1 MNTQKYQWLFYL
13 ITATII
19 ATIGVQFYWNYKNYE
34 ENKRQVT
41 NEIQLSLDNAVEEYY
56 SSLAKSDF
64 LTIINNNSNSV
75 AIFKKPLSLIKEK
88 SYKSKSIG
96 NVLNREKI
104 NNSEKE
110 KPRVTLNNLKFTFN
124 ENLSKEKIDSMMSSA
139 KDFVIEFNSD
149 LDLDLDLDL
158 DSLNNKK
165 KDSGEVLNL
174 IIDKKKGFNLNP
186 DGDQIMFDQYFR
198 GKKAADSL
206 KLIKNLKPIF
216 ISFLDQSVEYEKIDS
231 LIEKQ
236 LQKKGIELT
245 TSFHHLKN
253 DTLFHQTK
261 DSLLATEKN
270 SLRSKSTFVK
280 DNEAFKLVY
289 DNPSIVALKRS
300 SFGIFLSLL
309 LSLAV
314 ISSLFYLLKIINQQ
328 KELAAIKNDLIS
340 NITHEFKTPIATIS
354 AAIEAIKNFNVLE
367 DPEKTSKYL
376 SMSSIQIN
384 KLHQMVEKLLETAML
399 DSEQLVLKKE
409 TVDIVDIA
417 EKVVYK
423 HQILA
428 HKKELSF
435 STTFQPCYANVDV
448 FHFENVISNLIDN
461 AVKYGGNQI
470 EMNISSVLNTIE
482 ITVVDDGNGIEKNQ
496 KEKIFDKFYRVPKGN
511 THDVKGFGIG
521 LYYCKKIIEKHEGI
535 IGLTSDKSKTIF
547 KITIPNE

>member
-64 LTIINNNSNSV
+64 LTIIDNNSNSV
-75 AIFKKPLSLIKEK
+75 AIFKNPLNLIKEK

-96 NVLNREKI
+96 NIINKI
-104 NNSEKE
+104 KPNNSEKE
-110 KPRVTLNNLKFTFN
+110 KPRASINNLKFTFD
-124 ENLSKEKIDSMMSSA
+124 ENLSKEKIDSMMISA
-139 KDFVIEFNSD
+139 KDFVIEFNSN
-149 LDLDLDLDL
+149 L

-165 KDSGEVLNL
+165 KDSVEVLNQ
-174 IIDKKKGFNLNP
+174 ITDKKKGFNLNS
-186 DGDQIMFDQYFR
+186 DGANKVIKYFR

-231 LIEKQ
+231 LIEIQ

-261 DSLLATEKN
+261 DSLLATEKKY
-270 SLRSKSTFVK
+270 LRSKSTFVK

-289 DNPSIVALKRS
+289 NNPSIVALKRS

-428 HKKELSF
+428 LKKELSF
-435 STTFQPCYANVDV
+435 STTLQPCYANVDV

-470 EMNISSVLNTIE
+470 EININLVLKAIE

-521 LYYCKKIIEKHEGI
+521 LYYCKKIIEKHEGF
-535 IGLTSDKSKTIF
+535 IGLTSDKNKTIF
-547 KITIPNE
+547 KIIIPNE

>member
-64 LTIINNNSNSV
+64 LTIIDNNSNSV
-75 AIFKKPLSLIKEK
+75 AIFKNPLNLIKEK

-96 NVLNREKI
+96 NIINKVKT

-110 KPRVTLNNLKFTFN
+110 KPRASINNLKFTFD
-124 ENLSKEKIDSMMSSA
+124 ENLSKEKIDSMMISA
-139 KDFVIEFNSD
+139 KDFVIEFNSN
-149 LDLDLDLDL
+149 L

-165 KDSGEVLNL
+165 KDSVEVLNQ
-174 IIDKKKGFNLNP
+174 ITDKKKGFNLNS
-186 DGDQIMFDQYFR
+186 DGANKVIKYFR

-216 ISFLDQSVEYEKIDS
+216 ISFLDQSVEYKKIDS
-231 LIEKQ
+231 LIEIQ

-435 STTFQPCYANVDV
+435 STTLQPCYANVDV

-521 LYYCKKIIEKHEGI
+521 LYYCKKIIEKHEGF

>member
-64 LTIINNNSNSV
+64 LTIIDNNSNSV
-75 AIFKKPLSLIKEK
+75 AIFKNPLNLIKEK

-96 NVLNREKI
+96 NIINKI
-104 NNSEKE
+104 KPNNSEKE
-110 KPRVTLNNLKFTFN
+110 KPRASINNLKFTFD
-124 ENLSKEKIDSMMSSA
+124 ENLSKEKIDSMMISA
-139 KDFVIEFNSD
+139 KDFVIEFNSN
-149 LDLDLDLDL
+149 L

-165 KDSGEVLNL
+165 KDSVEVLNQ
-174 IIDKKKGFNLNP
+174 ITDKKKGFNLNS
-186 DGDQIMFDQYFR
+186 DGANKVIKYFR

-231 LIEKQ
+231 LIEIQ

-261 DSLLATEKN
+261 DSLLATEKKY
-270 SLRSKSTFVK
+270 LRSKSTFVK

-289 DNPSIVALKRS
+289 NNPSIVALKRS

-435 STTFQPCYANVDV
+435 FTTLQPCYANVDV

-470 EMNISSVLNTIE
+470 EMNINSVLNTIE
-482 ITVVDDGNGIEKNQ
+482 ITVIDDGNGIEKNQ

-521 LYYCKKIIEKHEGI
+521 LYYCKKIIEKHEGF

>member
-64 LTIINNNSNSV
+64 LTIIDNNSNSV
-75 AIFKKPLSLIKEK
+75 AIFKNPLNLIKEK

-96 NVLNREKI
+96 NIINKI
-104 NNSEKE
+104 KPNNSEKE
-110 KPRVTLNNLKFTFN
+110 KPRASINNLKFTFD
-124 ENLSKEKIDSMMSSA
+124 ENLSKEKIDSMMISA
-139 KDFVIEFNSD
+139 KDFVIEFNSN
-149 LDLDLDLDL
+149 L

-165 KDSGEVLNL
+165 KDSVEVLNQ
-174 IIDKKKGFNLNP
+174 ITDKKKGFNLNS
-186 DGDQIMFDQYFR
+186 DGANKVIKYFR

-231 LIEKQ
+231 LIEIQ

-261 DSLLATEKN
+261 DSLLATEKKY
-270 SLRSKSTFVK
+270 LRSKSTFVK

-289 DNPSIVALKRS
+289 NNPSIVALKRS

-417 EKVVYK
+417 EKVISK

-435 STTFQPCYANVDV
+435 FTTLQPCYANVDV

-470 EMNISSVLNTIE
+470 EININLVLKAIE
-482 ITVVDDGNGIEKNQ
+482 ITVVDDGKGIEKNQ

-521 LYYCKKIIEKHEGI
+521 LYYCKKIIEKHEGF

>member
-64 LTIINNNSNSV
+64 LTIIDNNSNSV
-75 AIFKKPLSLIKEK
+75 AIFKNPLNLIKEK

-96 NVLNREKI
+96 NIINKI
-104 NNSEKE
+104 KPNNSEKE
-110 KPRVTLNNLKFTFN
+110 KPRASINNLKFTFD
-124 ENLSKEKIDSMMSSA
+124 ENLSKEKIDSMMISA
-139 KDFVIEFNSD
+139 KDFVIEFNSN
-149 LDLDLDLDL
+149 L

-165 KDSGEVLNL
+165 KDSVEVLNQ
-174 IIDKKKGFNLNP
+174 ITDKKKGFNLNS
-186 DGDQIMFDQYFR
+186 DGANKVTKYFR

-231 LIEKQ
+231 LIEIQ

-261 DSLLATEKN
+261 DSLLATEKKY
-270 SLRSKSTFVK
+270 LRSKSTFVK

-289 DNPSIVALKRS
+289 NNPSIAALKRS

-417 EKVVYK
+417 EKVISK

-435 STTFQPCYANVDV
+435 STTLQSYYANIDV

-482 ITVVDDGNGIEKNQ
+482 ITVIDDGNGIEKNQ

-521 LYYCKKIIEKHEGI
+521 LYYCKKIIEKHEGV

>member
-64 LTIINNNSNSV
+64 LTIIDNNSNSV
-75 AIFKKPLSLIKEK
+75 AIFKNPLNLIKEK

-96 NVLNREKI
+96 NIINKVKT

-110 KPRVTLNNLKFTFN
+110 KPRASINNLKFTFD
-124 ENLSKEKIDSMMSSA
+124 ENLSKEKIDSMMISA
-139 KDFVIEFNSD
+139 KDFVIEFNSN
-149 LDLDLDLDL
+149 L

-165 KDSGEVLNL
+165 KDSVEVLNQ
-174 IIDKKKGFNLNP
+174 ITDKKKGFNLNS
-186 DGDQIMFDQYFR
+186 DGANKVIKYFR

-231 LIEKQ
+231 LIEIQ

-261 DSLLATEKN
+261 DSLLATEKKY
-270 SLRSKSTFVK
+270 LRSKSTFVK

-289 DNPSIVALKRS
+289 NNPSIAALKRS
-300 SFGIFLSLL
+300 SFGILLSLL

-417 EKVVYK
+417 EKVVSKY
-423 HQILA
+423 QILA

-435 STTFQPCYANVDV
+435 SKTLQPCYANIDV

-521 LYYCKKIIEKHEGI
+521 LYYCKKIIEKHEGV

>member
-64 LTIINNNSNSV
+64 LTIIDNNSNSV
-75 AIFKKPLSLIKEK
+75 AIFKNPLNLIKEK

-96 NVLNREKI
+96 NIINKI
-104 NNSEKE
+104 KPNNSEKE
-110 KPRVTLNNLKFTFN
+110 KPRASINNLKFTFD
-124 ENLSKEKIDSMMSSA
+124 ENLSKEKIDSMMISA
-139 KDFVIEFNSD
+139 KDFVIEFNSN
-149 LDLDLDLDL
+149 L

-165 KDSGEVLNL
+165 KDSVEVLNQ
-174 IIDKKKGFNLNP
+174 ITDKKKGFNLNS
-186 DGDQIMFDQYFR
+186 DGANKVLKYFR

-231 LIEKQ
+231 LIEIQ

-261 DSLLATEKN
+261 DSLLATEKKY
-270 SLRSKSTFVK
+270 LRSKSTFVK

-289 DNPSIVALKRS
+289 NNPSIVALKRS

-417 EKVVYK
+417 EKVISK

-435 STTFQPCYANVDV
+435 STTLQSCYANIDV

-470 EMNISSVLNTIE
+470 EININLVLKAIE
-482 ITVVDDGNGIEKNQ
+482 ITVVDDGKGIEKNQ

-521 LYYCKKIIEKHEGI
+521 LYYCKKIIEKHEGV

-547 KITIPNE
+547 KIIIPNE

>member
-64 LTIINNNSNSV
+64 LTIIDNNSNSV
-75 AIFKKPLSLIKEK
+75 AIFKNPLNLIKEK

-96 NVLNREKI
+96 NIINKI
-104 NNSEKE
+104 KPNNSEKE
-110 KPRVTLNNLKFTFN
+110 KPRASINNLKFTFD
-124 ENLSKEKIDSMMSSA
+124 ENLSKEKIDSMMISA
-139 KDFVIEFNSD
+139 KDFVIEFNSN
-149 LDLDLDLDL
+149 L

-165 KDSGEVLNL
+165 KDSVEVLNQ
-174 IIDKKKGFNLNP
+174 ITDKKKGFNLNS
-186 DGDQIMFDQYFR
+186 DGANKVTKYFR

-231 LIEKQ
+231 LIEIQ

-261 DSLLATEKN
+261 DSLLATEKKY
-270 SLRSKSTFVK
+270 LRSKSTFVK

-289 DNPSIVALKRS
+289 NNPSIAALKRS

-417 EKVVYK
+417 EKVVSKY
-423 HQILA
+423 QILA

-435 STTFQPCYANVDV
+435 SKTLQPCYANIDV

-470 EMNISSVLNTIE
+470 EMNINSVLNTIE
-482 ITVVDDGNGIEKNQ
+482 ITVIDDGNGIEKNQ

-521 LYYCKKIIEKHEGI
+521 LYYCKKIIEKHEGF
-535 IGLTSDKSKTIF
+535 IGLTSDKNKTIF

>member
-64 LTIINNNSNSV
+64 LTIIDNNSNSV
-75 AIFKKPLSLIKEK
+75 AIFKNPLNLIKEK

-96 NVLNREKI
+96 NIINKI
-104 NNSEKE
+104 KPNNSEKE
-110 KPRVTLNNLKFTFN
+110 KPRASINNLKFTFD
-124 ENLSKEKIDSMMSSA
+124 ENLSKEKIDSMMISA
-139 KDFVIEFNSD
+139 KDFVIEFNSN
-149 LDLDLDLDL
+149 L

-165 KDSGEVLNL
+165 KDSVEVLNQ
-174 IIDKKKGFNLNP
+174 ITDKKKGFNLNS
-186 DGDQIMFDQYFR
+186 DGANKVLKYFR

-231 LIEKQ
+231 LIEIQ

-261 DSLLATEKN
+261 DSLLATEKKY
-270 SLRSKSTFVK
+270 LRSKSTFVK

-289 DNPSIVALKRS
+289 NNPSIVALKRS

-435 STTFQPCYANVDV
+435 FTTLQPCYANVDV

-470 EMNISSVLNTIE
+470 EMNINSVLNTIE

-521 LYYCKKIIEKHEGI
+521 LYYCKKIIEKHEGF

>member
-64 LTIINNNSNSV
+64 LTIIDNNSNSV
-75 AIFKKPLSLIKEK
+75 AIFKNPLNLIKEK

-96 NVLNREKI
+96 NIINKVKT

-110 KPRVTLNNLKFTFN
+110 KPRASINNLKFTFD
-124 ENLSKEKIDSMMSSA
+124 ENLSKEKIDSVMISA

-149 LDLDLDLDL
+149 LD
-158 DSLNNKK
+158 SLNNKK
-165 KDSGEVLNL
+165 KESIKVLNH
-174 IIDKKKGFNLNP
+174 ITDKKKGFNFNS
-186 DGDQIMFDQYFR
+186 DGANKVTKYFR

-231 LIEKQ
+231 LIEIQ

-261 DSLLATEKN
+261 DSLLATEKKY
-270 SLRSKSTFVK
+270 LRSKSTFVK

-289 DNPSIVALKRS
+289 NNPSIAALKRS
-300 SFGIFLSLL
+300 SFGILLSLL

-417 EKVVYK
+417 EKVISK

-435 STTFQPCYANVDV
+435 STTLQSYYANIDV

-470 EMNISSVLNTIE
+470 EININLVLKAIE
-482 ITVVDDGNGIEKNQ
+482 ITVVDDGKGIEKNQ

-521 LYYCKKIIEKHEGI
+521 LYYCKKIIEKHEGV

>member
-139 KDFVIEFNSD
+139 KDFVIEFNS
-149 LDLDLDLDL
+149 DLDLDLDL

-521 LYYCKKIIEKHEGI
+521 LYYCKKIIEKHEGV

>member
-64 LTIINNNSNSV
+64 LTIIDNNSNSV
-75 AIFKKPLSLIKEK
+75 AIFKNPLNLIKEK

-96 NVLNREKI
+96 NIINKI
-104 NNSEKE
+104 KPNNSEKE
-110 KPRVTLNNLKFTFN
+110 KPRASINNLKFTFD
-124 ENLSKEKIDSMMSSA
+124 ENLSKEKIDSMMISA
-139 KDFVIEFNSD
+139 KDFVIEFNSN
-149 LDLDLDLDL
+149 L

-165 KDSGEVLNL
+165 KDSVEVLNQ
-174 IIDKKKGFNLNP
+174 ITDKKKGFNLNS
-186 DGDQIMFDQYFR
+186 DGANKVTKYFR

-231 LIEKQ
+231 LIKIQ

-261 DSLLATEKN
+261 DSLLATEKKY
-270 SLRSKSTFVK
+270 LRSKSTFVK

-289 DNPSIVALKRS
+289 NNPSIAALKRS
-300 SFGIFLSLL
+300 SFGILLSLL

-417 EKVVYK
+417 EKVVSKY
-423 HQILA
+423 QILA

-435 STTFQPCYANVDV
+435 SKTLQPCYANIDV

-470 EMNISSVLNTIE
+470 EMNINSVLNTIE
-482 ITVVDDGNGIEKNQ
+482 ITVIDDGNGIEKNQ

-521 LYYCKKIIEKHEGI
+521 LYYCKKIIEKHEGF
-535 IGLTSDKSKTIF
+535 IGLTSDKNKTIF

>member
-64 LTIINNNSNSV
+64 LTIIDNNSNSV
-75 AIFKKPLSLIKEK
+75 AIFKNPLNLIKEK

-96 NVLNREKI
+96 NIINKI
-104 NNSEKE
+104 KPNNSEKE
-110 KPRVTLNNLKFTFN
+110 KPRASINNLKFTFD
-124 ENLSKEKIDSMMSSA
+124 ENLSKEKIDSMMISA
-139 KDFVIEFNSD
+139 KDFVIEFNSN
-149 LDLDLDLDL
+149 L

-165 KDSGEVLNL
+165 KDSVEVLNQ
-174 IIDKKKGFNLNP
+174 ITDKKKGFNLNS
-186 DGDQIMFDQYFR
+186 DGANKVLKYFR

-216 ISFLDQSVEYEKIDS
+216 ISFLDQSVEYKKIDS
-231 LIEKQ
+231 LIEIQ

-261 DSLLATEKN
+261 DSLLATEKKY
-270 SLRSKSTFVK
+270 LRSKSTFVK

-289 DNPSIVALKRS
+289 NNPSIVALKRS

-417 EKVVYK
+417 EKVISK

-435 STTFQPCYANVDV
+435 STTLQSYYANIDV

-470 EMNISSVLNTIE
+470 EININLVLKAIE
-482 ITVVDDGNGIEKNQ
+482 ITVVDDGKGIEKNQ

-521 LYYCKKIIEKHEGI
+521 LYYCKKIIEKHEGF

>member
-64 LTIINNNSNSV
+64 LTIIDNNSNSV
-75 AIFKKPLSLIKEK
+75 AIFKNPLNLIKEK

-96 NVLNREKI
+96 NIINKI
-104 NNSEKE
+104 KPNNSEKE
-110 KPRVTLNNLKFTFN
+110 KPRASINNLKFTFD
-124 ENLSKEKIDSMMSSA
+124 ENLSKEKIDSMMISA
-139 KDFVIEFNSD
+139 KDFVIEFNSN
-149 LDLDLDLDL
+149 L

-165 KDSGEVLNL
+165 KDSVEVLNQ
-174 IIDKKKGFNLNP
+174 ITDKKKGFNLNS
-186 DGDQIMFDQYFR
+186 DGANKVIKYFR

-231 LIEKQ
+231 LIEIQ

-261 DSLLATEKN
+261 DSLLATEKKY
-270 SLRSKSTFVK
+270 LRSKSTFVK

-289 DNPSIVALKRS
+289 NNPSIAALKRS
-300 SFGIFLSLL
+300 SFGILLSLL

-417 EKVVYK
+417 EKVISK

-435 STTFQPCYANVDV
+435 STTLQSYYANIDV

-482 ITVVDDGNGIEKNQ
+482 ITVIDDGNGIEKNQ

-521 LYYCKKIIEKHEGI
+521 LYYCKKIIEKHEGF
-535 IGLTSDKSKTIF
+535 IGLTSDKNKTIF
-547 KITIPNE
+547 KIIIPNE

>member
-64 LTIINNNSNSV
+64 LTIIDNNSNSV
-75 AIFKKPLSLIKEK
+75 AIFKNPLNLIKEK

-96 NVLNREKI
+96 NIINKI
-104 NNSEKE
+104 KPNNSEKE
-110 KPRVTLNNLKFTFN
+110 KPRASINNLKFTFD
-124 ENLSKEKIDSMMSSA
+124 ENLSKEKIDSMMISA
-139 KDFVIEFNSD
+139 KDFVIEFNSN
-149 LDLDLDLDL
+149 L

-165 KDSGEVLNL
+165 KDSVEVLNQ
-174 IIDKKKGFNLNP
+174 ITDKKKGFNLNS
-186 DGDQIMFDQYFR
+186 DGANKVIKYFR

-216 ISFLDQSVEYEKIDS
+216 ISFLDQSVEYKKIDS
-231 LIEKQ
+231 LIEIQ

-261 DSLLATEKN
+261 DSLLATEKKY
-270 SLRSKSTFVK
+270 LRSKSTFVK

-289 DNPSIVALKRS
+289 NNPSIVALKRS

-435 STTFQPCYANVDV
+435 FTTLQPCYANVDV

-521 LYYCKKIIEKHEGI
+521 LYYCKKIIEKHEGV

>member
-64 LTIINNNSNSV
+64 LTIIDNNSNSV
-75 AIFKKPLSLIKEK
+75 AIFKNPLNLIKEK

-96 NVLNREKI
+96 NIINKI
-104 NNSEKE
+104 KPNNSEKE
-110 KPRVTLNNLKFTFN
+110 KPRASINNLKFTFD
-124 ENLSKEKIDSMMSSA
+124 ENLSKEKIDSMMISA
-139 KDFVIEFNSD
+139 KDFVIEFNSN
-149 LDLDLDLDL
+149 L

-165 KDSGEVLNL
+165 KDSVEVLNQ
-174 IIDKKKGFNLNP
+174 ITDKKKGFNLNS
-186 DGDQIMFDQYFR
+186 DGANKVIKYFR

-231 LIEKQ
+231 LIEIQ

-261 DSLLATEKN
+261 DSLLATEKKY
-270 SLRSKSTFVK
+270 LRSKSTFVK

-289 DNPSIVALKRS
+289 NNPSIVALKRS

-367 DPEKTSKYL
+367 DPEKTNKYL

-417 EKVVYK
+417 EKVISK

-435 STTFQPCYANVDV
+435 STTLQSYYANIDV

-470 EMNISSVLNTIE
+470 EININLVLKAIE
-482 ITVVDDGNGIEKNQ
+482 ITVVDDGKGIEKNQ

-521 LYYCKKIIEKHEGI
+521 LYYCKKIIEKHEGF

>member
-34 ENKRQVT
+34 ENKRQIT

-64 LTIINNNSNSV
+64 LTIIDNNSNSV
-75 AIFKKPLSLIKEK
+75 AIFKNPLNLIKEK

-96 NVLNREKI
+96 NVLNKVKT

-110 KPRVTLNNLKFTFN
+110 KPRASINNLKFTFD
-124 ENLSKEKIDSMMSSA
+124 ENLSKEKIDSMMNSA

-149 LDLDLDLDL
+149 LD
-158 DSLNNKK
+158 SLHNKK
-165 KDSGEVLNL
+165 KDSVKVLNQ
-174 IIDKKKGFNLNP
+174 ITDKKKGFNLNS
-186 DGDQIMFDQYFR
+186 DGAKKVIKYFR

-231 LIEKQ
+231 LIEIQ

-261 DSLLATEKN
+261 DSLLNSKKN
-270 SLRSKSTFVK
+270 YIRSKSTFVK

-289 DNPSIVALKRS
+289 NNPSIAALKRS

-328 KELAAIKNDLIS
+328 KELATIKNDLIS

-376 SMSSIQIN
+376 SMSSVQIN

-409 TVDIVDIA
+409 TVDIVSIA
-417 EKVVYK
+417 EGVISR
-423 HQILA
+423 HQIFA
-428 HKKELSF
+428 NKKKILF
-435 STTFQPCYANVDV
+435 STTLQPCYANVDV

-470 EMNISSVLNTIE
+470 EININSVLNAIE
-482 ITVVDDGNGIEKNQ
+482 ITVLDDGNSIEKNQ

-521 LYYCKKIIEKHEGI
+521 LYYCKKIIDKHEGN
-535 IGLTSDKSKTIF
+535 IGLISDKSKTIF
-547 KITIPNE
+547 KISIPNE

>member
-64 LTIINNNSNSV
+64 LTIIDNNSNSV
-75 AIFKKPLSLIKEK
+75 AIFKNPLNLIKEK

-96 NVLNREKI
+96 NIINKI
-104 NNSEKE
+104 KPNNSEKE
-110 KPRVTLNNLKFTFN
+110 KPRASINNLKFTFD
-124 ENLSKEKIDSMMSSA
+124 ENLSKEKIDSMMISA
-139 KDFVIEFNSD
+139 KDFVIEFNSN
-149 LDLDLDLDL
+149 L

-165 KDSGEVLNL
+165 KDSVEVLNQ
-174 IIDKKKGFNLNP
+174 ITDKKKGFNLNS
-186 DGDQIMFDQYFR
+186 DGANKVIKYFR

-231 LIEKQ
+231 LIEIQ

-261 DSLLATEKN
+261 DSLLATEKKY
-270 SLRSKSTFVK
+270 LRSKSTFVK

-289 DNPSIVALKRS
+289 NNPSIVALKRS
-300 SFGIFLSLL
+300 YFGIFLSLL

-435 STTFQPCYANVDV
+435 FTTLQPCYANVDV

-521 LYYCKKIIEKHEGI
+521 LYYCKKIIEKHEGF
-535 IGLTSDKSKTIF
+535 IGLTSDKNKTIF
-547 KITIPNE
+547 KIIIPNE

>member
-64 LTIINNNSNSV
+64 LTIIDNNSNSV
-75 AIFKKPLSLIKEK
+75 AIFKNPLNLIKEK

-96 NVLNREKI
+96 NIINKI
-104 NNSEKE
+104 KPNNSEKE
-110 KPRVTLNNLKFTFN
+110 KPRASINNLKFTFD
-124 ENLSKEKIDSMMSSA
+124 ENLSKEKIDSMMISA
-139 KDFVIEFNSD
+139 KDFVIEFNSN
-149 LDLDLDLDL
+149 L

-165 KDSGEVLNL
+165 KDSVEVLNQ
-174 IIDKKKGFNLNP
+174 ITDKKKSFNLNS
-186 DGDQIMFDQYFR
+186 DGANKVIKYFR

-231 LIEKQ
+231 LIEIQ

-261 DSLLATEKN
+261 DSLLATEKKY
-270 SLRSKSTFVK
+270 LRSKSTFVK

-289 DNPSIVALKRS
+289 NNPSIVALKRS
-300 SFGIFLSLL
+300 SFGILLSLL

-417 EKVVYK
+417 EKVVSKY
-423 HQILA
+423 QILA

-435 STTFQPCYANVDV
+435 SKTLQPCYANIDV

-521 LYYCKKIIEKHEGI
+521 LYYCKKIIEKHEGV

>member
-64 LTIINNNSNSV
+64 LTIIDNNSNSV
-75 AIFKKPLSLIKEK
+75 AIFKNPLNLIKEK

-96 NVLNREKI
+96 NIINKI
-104 NNSEKE
+104 KPNNSEKE
-110 KPRVTLNNLKFTFN
+110 KPRASINNLKFTFD
-124 ENLSKEKIDSMMSSA
+124 ENLSKEKIDSMMISA
-139 KDFVIEFNSD
+139 KDFVIEFNSN
-149 LDLDLDLDL
+149 L

-165 KDSGEVLNL
+165 KDSVEVLNQ
-174 IIDKKKGFNLNP
+174 ITDKKKGFNLNS
-186 DGDQIMFDQYFR
+186 DGANKVIKYFR

-231 LIEKQ
+231 LIEIQ

-261 DSLLATEKN
+261 DSLLATEKKY
-270 SLRSKSTFVK
+270 LRSKSTFVK

-289 DNPSIVALKRS
+289 NNPSIVALKRS

-417 EKVVYK
+417 EKVVSKY
-423 HQILA
+423 QILA

-435 STTFQPCYANVDV
+435 STTLQPCYANIDV

-470 EMNISSVLNTIE
+470 EININLVLKAIE
-482 ITVVDDGNGIEKNQ
+482 ITVVDDGKGIEKNQ

-521 LYYCKKIIEKHEGI
+521 LYYCKKIIEKHEGF